1 MDTER
6 RIDEIYHQQLRQD
19 ALYHRFAACHG
30 LSDTAMWLLYTLWA
44 EPDGCTQQQLCR
56 RCCFPKQTVGSAVT
70 ALSRSGAVALHPVP
84 GAHGG
89 KRVMLTEAGRQLAER
104 TAARLRQA
112 EIAAYGQL
120 DDGTLAAYAA
130 ATARIS
136 DLLEKEIG
144 AACAEHEQ
152 EMGEKR

>member
-6 RIDEIYHQQLRQD
+6 YIDEIYRQQLRQD
-19 ALYHRFAACHG
+19 ALYHRFAASCG

-44 EPDGCTQQQLCR
+44 EPDGCTQQLCR
-56 RCCFPKQTVGSAVT
+56 RCSFPKQTVGSAVT
-70 ALSRSGAVALHPVP
+70 ALSRTGTVALHPLP
-84 GAHGG
+84 GTHGG
-89 KRVMLTEAGRQLAER
+89 KRVVLTDGGRQLAER

-112 EIAAYGQL
+112 ELTAYGQL
-120 DDGTLAAYAA
+120 DGGALAAYAA

-144 AACAEHEQ
+144 AACADREKET
-152 EMGEKR
+152 GEKR

>member
-6 RIDEIYHQQLRQD
+6 HIDEIYRQQLRQD
-19 ALYHRFAACHG
+19 ALYHRFAASCG

-44 EPDGCTQQQLCR
+44 EPEGCTQQQLCR
-56 RCCFPKQTVGSAVT
+56 RCSFPKQTVGSAVT
-70 ALSRSGAVALHPVP
+70 ALSRSGVVALHPLP
-84 GAHGG
+84 GTHGG
-89 KRVMLTEAGRQLAER
+89 KRVVLTDEGRQLAER

-112 EIAAYGQL
+112 ELAAYGQL

-144 AACAEHEQ
+144 AACAEHER
-152 EMGEKR
+152 EMGKKR